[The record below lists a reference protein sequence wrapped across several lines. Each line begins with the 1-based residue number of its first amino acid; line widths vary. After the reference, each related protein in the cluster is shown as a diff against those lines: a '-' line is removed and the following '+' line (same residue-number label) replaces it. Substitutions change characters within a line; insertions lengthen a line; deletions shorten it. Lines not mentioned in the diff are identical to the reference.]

1 MDGAELYLSK
11 KYNAEFVSIDFKT
24 TRTET
29 NGKLTENREYLSVLI
44 LNSKFLNDSRDN
56 EDIFNKELRE
66 IGQFVMDSINFDTI
80 PFRPKELQID
90 ISSKSGSW
98 IFGRNYTET
107 TTFNLNDR
115 SK

>member
-29 NGKLTENREYLSVLI
+29 NGKLIEFREYLSVHI
-44 LNSKFLNDSRDN
+44 LNSKYLNDSIDN

-90 ISSKSGSW
+90 ISRKSGSW
-98 IFGRNYTET
+98 SFGKNYTKT
-107 TTFNLNDR
+107 TTFNLNEP